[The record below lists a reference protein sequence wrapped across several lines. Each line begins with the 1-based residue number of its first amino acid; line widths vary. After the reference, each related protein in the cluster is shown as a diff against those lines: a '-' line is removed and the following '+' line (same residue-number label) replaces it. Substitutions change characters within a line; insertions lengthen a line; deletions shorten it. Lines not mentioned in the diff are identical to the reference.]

1 MLSVIITQDAQVRD
15 AFIAANRLEKYFR
28 NGDEYPVYKRGKW
41 VLVYDA
47 KKDLQEAAGWTLEN
61 YMPERLYF
69 PIFGKVVDVVREIG
83 DVVLPNVLLSYNP
96 KIETAELDEENRDS
110 FLSGGRFLEIFEE
123 QKDYYVEDFGLS
135 VWGIVVDS
143 VPADVDPEKLM
154 LAYEADV
161 YVSDLLDTAHEIAN
175 ALEFP
180 VVILAWVIEGKAP
193 KNITLSPLEHTVRNM
208 VTTFR
213 LLEGEE

>member
-15 AFIAANRLEKYFR
+15 AFIAANGLEKHFR
-28 NGDEYPVYKRGKW
+28 DGDEYPVYKRGKW

-47 KKDLQEAAGWTLEN
+47 KKNLQEATGWTLEN

-96 KIETAELDEENRDS
+96 AIETAELDEENRDK

-135 VWGIVVDS
+135 V
-143 VPADVDPEKLM
+143 
-154 LAYEADV
+154 
-161 YVSDLLDTAHEIAN
+161 
-175 ALEFP
+175 
-180 VVILAWVIEGKAP
+180 
-193 KNITLSPLEHTVRNM
+193 
-208 VTTFR
+208 
-213 LLEGEE
+213 